1 MFISNFKLEIKQRSW
16 GIITFL
22 LLHKWGFI
30 SYFLMIQSS
39 KCIIYNYGVNVII
52 KRTEN
57 KCVIYNLSERIYKQD
72 EAKGGGGNS
81 VL

>member
-1 MFISNFKLEIKQRSW
+1 MFISFQIGNKAKKLRNYNNFVIAQNEDSLV
-16 GIITFL
+16 T
-22 LLHKWGFI
+22 
-30 SYFLMIQSS
+30 SYWFKS

-72 EAKGGGGNS
+72 EAKGGGNS